1 MILDFFIYLF
11 ASETYISFKIS
22 TAMRLRLRVTQCTV
36 GNRVLAQDS
45 NDKLD
50 WLKTNRL
57 DFTLL
62 IL

>member
-22 TAMRLRLRVTQCTV
+22 TAMRLRVTQCTV